1 MVEDSAFED
10 NQVIGS
16 AKEDMTLVAFANG
29 AWHNPI
35 TILKTLKQNES
46 A

>member
-1 MVEDSAFED
+1 VRRLTAHIPAPSSPLLMVEDSAFED

-29 AWHNPI
+29 A
-35 TILKTLKQNES
+35 
-46 A
+46 